1 MLNRCLFAAL
11 VLVAAITGAV
21 RASDSDAAAGDRTII
36 AVPQP
41 PFKNPG
47 ILTLGTL
54 AIQQGINFSINV
66 ITSNGNKA
74 GGTPSFVWD
83 WGDGTPTST
92 GAAPSHTY
100 LVAGFYTVTVT
111 CFESGVAGPVV
122 DSSGKVVKTSL
133 GITITDAIKSAKL
146 LTLEDWGKK
155 NDDRILLSGVIRVRA
170 NQPLAGKIVDCD
182 IGGVLLNFKL
192 DAKGSATLSSNANNV
207 QVSAG
212 AFQSSNTCKATF
224 KLFVRKRSKGSEF
237 VDSKF
242 LLTYKNGSVQDAF
255 AFPAL
260 ITNRNASRDNVRI
273 TCKITYDSDSLTNSG
288 ILFQSGINSVFTSTM
303 GKIGKTK

>member
-1 MLNRCLFAAL
+1 MFNRCLTAA
-11 VLVAAITGAV
+11 VLLTAVLGAANASNITVTAEG
-21 RASDSDAAAGDRTII
+21 RTI
-36 AVPQP
+36 VPVGQP

-66 ITSNGNKA
+66 ITSNGNQP
-74 GGTPSFVWD
+74 GGKLSFVWD

-111 CFESGVAGPVV
+111 TTESGNPTPRIDKISV
-122 DSSGKVVKTSL
+122 
-133 GITITDAIKSAKL
+133 TITDAIKSARLQTNEVWSKKNGDSIL
-146 LTLEDWGKK
+146 LTGII
-155 NDDRILLSGVIRVRA
+155 RIPA

-192 DAKGSATLSSNANNV
+192 DAKGNATLTSNTNNV
-207 QVSAG
+207 QVSNG
-212 AFQSSNTCKATF
+212 AFQSSNTCKASF
-224 KLFVRKRSKGSEF
+224 KLFSRKRPQGTEF
-237 VDSKF
+237 VDAKF
-242 LLTYKNGSVQDAF
+242 TLTYKNGSVQDAF

-260 ITNRNASRDNVRI
+260 VTNRNASRDNVRF
-273 TCKITYDSDSLTNSG
+273 TCKITYDSDSLTNAG
-288 ILFQSGINSVFTSTM
+288 ILFQTGINSLFTSSM
-303 GKIGKTK
+303 GKKGITR